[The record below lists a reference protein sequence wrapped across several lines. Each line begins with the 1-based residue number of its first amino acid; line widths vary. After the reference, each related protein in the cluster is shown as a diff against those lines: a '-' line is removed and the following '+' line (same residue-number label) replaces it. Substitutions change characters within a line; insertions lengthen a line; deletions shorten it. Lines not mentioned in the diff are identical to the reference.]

1 MGGFSELTGS
11 AYLGSVVLFR
21 VRRRAASRFI
31 RRLSGLEHPTWSTGY
46 RWGDWTDLA
55 YLGSKCPQDR
65 KEDECED
72 DPHRER

>member
-1 MGGFSELTGS
+1 M
-11 AYLGSVVLFR
+11 R
-21 VRRRAASRFI
+21 
-31 RRLSGLEHPTWSTGY
+31 Y
-46 RWGDWTDLA
+46 RWGDWIDLA